1 MKNGLL
7 FKLIGLSLSAVF
19 MYSCSDEEINV
30 ENGVISRNY
39 ASRAPIN
46 GKLYNNWENIDK
58 IFLNGANG
66 NFTYS
71 PWVNLDGININIPD
85 DFRMDIRKDDNWKLI
100 FHSINDSQTD
110 EPNYMFFYNKKT
122 GILKVF
128 YYSTVLENN
137 QNLIWVLEAEKP
149 TKLLQSNTLEQ
160 SYEKQKYTTTTN
172 LTIQDKLTDI
182 GNLNPGWNS
191 FYFELPFDN
200 ENLDEV
206 IKMSIKAY
214 NTNELS
220 LKAKGKFSGVV
231 NIPKEVKKESGFF
244 KIIEKLVNIMGKA
257 NNIFG
262 TLISDSEL
270 GTLTDNTS
278 KIFKSISSFSNPK
291 TKTVN
296 VQGTLSGSVELTGE
310 IDQVVSGL
318 VKSINSVPFKINK
331 DTMGLWN
338 LRKPTLYYSNMCIF
352 KFPDDLYLSGNCE
365 VYHKISCDENDESGI
380 LNSKVNTKNLKSY
393 IIINPAIKNE
403 LESYDIISA
412 KLFSINRGFGI
423 DYVGQLGDDSREN
436 IYHTNYEYDPY
447 KGVFIMNY
455 EKPLLFQAFN
465 KLDIDGLYNYCKSN
479 MQKEHFKSF
488 LCNYCVGT
496 YMPVMYRS
504 SGSFEASMNIVVQ
517 FKYKDGNYY
526 TSSRNYPVT
535 LKFNRYGD
543 SNALIEELQRRNYP
557 ITYNQFIEPI
567 YLQDIIMQ

>member
-1 MKNGLL
+1 M
-7 FKLIGLSLSAVF
+7 
-19 MYSCSDEEINV
+19 
-30 ENGVISRNY
+30 
-39 ASRAPIN
+39 
-46 GKLYNNWENIDK
+46 
-58 IFLNGANG
+58 
-66 NFTYS
+66 
-71 PWVNLDGININIPD
+71 
-85 DFRMDIRKDDNWKLI
+85 
-100 FHSINDSQTD
+100 
-110 EPNYMFFYNKKT
+110 

-128 YYSTVLENN
+128 YYSTALENN

-149 TKLLQSNTLEQ
+149 TKLLQANTLEQ

-172 LTIQDKLTDI
+172 LTVEDKLTDI

-191 FYFELPFDN
+191 FYIELPFDN

-220 LKAKGKFSGVV
+220 LNAKGKFSGVV
-231 NIPKEVKKESGFF
+231 NIPKEVKEESGFF
-244 KIIEKLVNIMGKA
+244 KVIEKLVSIMSKS

-262 TLISDSEL
+262 TLMSDSGL
-270 GTLTDNTS
+270 GTLTENAS

-291 TKTVN
+291 TKTAN
-296 VQGTLSGSVELTGE
+296 VQGTLSGDIELTGE

-318 VKSINSVPFKINK
+318 VKSINSVPFKINQ

-338 LRKPTLYYSNMCIF
+338 LSKPTLYCSNMCIF
-352 KFPDDLYLSGNCE
+352 KFPDDLNLDGNCE

-380 LNSKVNTKNLKSY
+380 LDSKVNTKNLKSY
-393 IIINPAIKNE
+393 IIINPAIKSE

-423 DYVGQLGDDSREN
+423 DYVGTFRDNSREDLC
-436 IYHTNYEYDPY
+436 HTNYEYDPY
-447 KGVFIMNY
+447 KGVFIMDY
-455 EKPLLFQAFN
+455 EKPLLFQASN
-465 KLDIDGLYNYCKSN
+465 RLDIDGLYNYYCYSN
-479 MQKEHFKSF
+479 MGKMDFELF
-488 LCNYCVGT
+488 LKNYCVGT

-517 FKYKDGNYY
+517 FKYKDGSCY

-535 LKFNRYGD
+535 LEFNRYGD
-543 SNALIEELQRRNYP
+543 SNALIEELQRRYYP
-557 ITYNQFIEPI
+557 VTSNQFIEPI

>member
-1 MKNGLL
+1 MRNGLFLKMTGL
-7 FKLIGLSLSAVF
+7 FLSIAF
-19 MYSCSDEEINV
+19 MCSCFDEEINV
-30 ENGVISRNY
+30 ENEIISRDY
-39 ASRAPIN
+39 SSRAPIN
-46 GKLYNNWENIDK
+46 GELYNNWENIDK

-71 PWVNLDGININIPD
+71 PWVNLDGTSINIPD
-85 DFRMDIRKDDNWKLI
+85 EFRMDIKKDDNWQLI
-100 FHSINDSQTD
+100 YHSMNDSQLD

-128 YYSTVLENN
+128 YYSTALENN

-149 TKLLQSNTLEQ
+149 TKLLQANTLEQ

-172 LTIQDKLTDI
+172 LTVQDKLTDI

-200 ENLDEV
+200 ENSDEI

-214 NTNELS
+214 NTNEFS

-231 NIPKEVKKESGFF
+231 NIPKEVKEESGFF
-244 KIIEKLVNIMGKA
+244 KIIEKLANIMSGA

-262 TLISDSEL
+262 ALMPDSEL
-270 GTLTDNTS
+270 GALTENAS
-278 KIFKSISSFSNPK
+278 KIFKGFSSFSNPK

-296 VQGTLSGSVELTGE
+296 VQGTLSGDVELTGE

-318 VKSINSVPFKINK
+318 VKSINSVPFKINQ

-338 LRKPTLYYSNMCIF
+338 LRKPTLYCSNVCIF
-352 KFPDDLYLSGNCE
+352 KFPDHQYLDGYCE

-380 LNSKVNTKNLKSY
+380 LDSRVNTKNLKSY
-393 IIINPAIKNE
+393 IIINPAIKSE

-423 DYVGQLGDDSREN
+423 EYIGSLGDDSREDLC
-436 IYHTNYEYDPY
+436 HTNYEYDPY
-447 KGVFIMNY
+447 KGVFIINY
-455 EKPLLFQAFN
+455 EKPLLFEAFN
-465 KLDIDGLYNYCKSN
+465 RLNIGGLYNYCKSD
-479 MQKEHFKSF
+479 MREGEFESF
-488 LCNYCVGT
+488 LINHCVGT
-496 YMPVMYRS
+496 YMPVMYRP

-517 FKYKDGNYY
+517 FKYKDGSCY

-535 LKFNRYGD
+535 LKFSRYGD
-543 SNALIEELQRRNYP
+543 SNALIEELKRRHYP
-557 ITYNQFIEPI
+557 ITSDVFIEPI
-567 YLQDIIMQ
+567 YVQDIIQ